1 MRLYRRSNGFLS
13 YSVMTTAYPVL
24 KKAPFLLPFC
34 WIDRG
39 AKALLEGKSG
49 KIKKEISYAKHSSQA
64 KIDEIKERRARIKL

>member
-13 YSVMTTAYPVL
+13 YSMMTTAYPVL
-24 KKAPFLLPFC
+24 TKAPFLLPFC

-49 KIKKEISYAKHSSQA
+49 KIKKEISYANHISQA
-64 KIDEIKERRARIKL
+64 KIDEIKEIRARIKL